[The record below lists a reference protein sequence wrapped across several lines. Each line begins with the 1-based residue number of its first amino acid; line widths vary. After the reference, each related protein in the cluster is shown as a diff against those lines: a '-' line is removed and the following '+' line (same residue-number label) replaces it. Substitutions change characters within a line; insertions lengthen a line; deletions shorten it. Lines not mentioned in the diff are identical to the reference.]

1 MLALATTIK
10 MEKCKRKGTQPNN
23 PNISYPF
30 SNIKATNEVKASEK
44 RKLFV
49 KISIRTSRYQPI
61 CSFVLIKFPSKNM
74 RKDNWNPL
82 IRDVRSQDFTAINV
96 EPNEP
101 VNQVYTTVL
110 QCIRMSLHVT

>member
-1 MLALATTIK
+1 
-10 MEKCKRKGTQPNN
+10 
-23 PNISYPF
+23 
-30 SNIKATNEVKASEK
+30 
-44 RKLFV
+44 
-49 KISIRTSRYQPI
+49 
-61 CSFVLIKFPSKNM
+61 M

-82 IRDVRSQDFTAINV
+82 IRDVRTQDFTAINV